1 VRLLA
6 GLGDAGFVAG
16 LVSCVGGVQ
25 GVGGGAL
32 LTSKIRHQRTLN
44 FCSHLLRFS
53 CFYSFVLWLIV
64 SESICSYLLFFFV
77 VFRSNYYQLFILV
90 YFLLISELFPPKD
103 IKHQGNDRDRDA
115 RDPPDVN

>member
-1 VRLLA
+1 MRLLA

-64 SESICSYLLFFFV
+64 SESFAPI
-77 VFRSNYYQLFILV
+77 YYS
-90 YFLLISELFPPKD
+90 FLLYLEVIITKYLFKCNFYLFLNYF
-103 IKHQGNDRDRDA
+103 HQKI
-115 RDPPDVN
+115 